1 MAQDGPRPLPG
12 LPEVTVQRNVPSR
25 MRDGVTLY
33 ADVYRP
39 AGEGP
44 FPVILMR
51 HPYDKTQAQNINYS
65 HPSWYAQRG
74 YMVIVQ
80 DIRGYWVSEGTF
92 TPYLHEA
99 EDGYD
104 TIEWAAH
111 LPEANGRVG
120 MYGFSYAGAT
130 QLMPAT
136 LRPPSLVTVCPALTA
151 SQYYEGW
158 TYNQGALALAFTMS
172 WAVHMAG
179 MEARRARDDEAIAI
193 LQAAYANSQGWNW
206 YLPLANFPPLTG
218 KYGSY
223 FFDWLAHPTYD
234 DYWRR
239 WSIDEDYSR
248 LTIPALVEA
257 AEQAA
262 KLGIPAIALFPVIPL
277 EKKSEQAE
285 EAWRADNLCNRAVT
299 ALMFFT
305 LHQSS
310 TSSARRVLPMPASP
324 RITNIPARP
333 AAAACHALSSVCH
346 SA

>member
-1 MAQDGPRPLPG
+1 M
-12 LPEVTVQRNVPSR
+12 QRNVPCR

-51 HPYDKTQAQNINYS
+51 LPYDKTQAENITYS

-74 YMVIVQ
+74 YMVVVQ
-80 DIRGYWVSEGTF
+80 DVRGYWASEGEF
-92 TPYLHEA
+92 TPFLHEA

-104 TIEWAAH
+104 TIEWAAR
-111 LPEANGRVG
+111 LPGANGRVG

-172 WAVHMAG
+172 WAVNLAG
-179 MEARRARDDEAIAI
+179 MEARRAKDDEAMAS

-206 YLPLANFPPLTG
+206 YLPLAEFPPLTG

-248 LTIPALVEA
+248 LTIPALHIAGWYDIFLSGSVKNFVGMRNAGGFGRGARRPEA
-257 AEQAA
+257 GHRALDPHA
-262 KLGIPAIALFPVIPL
+262 LGAGQRHQRRL
-277 EKKSEQAE
+277 SD
-285 EAWRADNLCNRAVT
+285 RA
-299 ALMFFT
+299 
-305 LHQSS
+305 SS
-310 TSSARRVLPMPASP
+310 TTCNCAGSISSSRARRPACWTP
-324 RITNIPARP
+324 R
-333 AAAACHALSSVCH
+333 
-346 SA
+346 